1 MLKKHTVCN
10 LALSISSALLLSAC
24 GGGSGDSGSSATTA
38 NVYSYSGLAQCA
50 DTDADG
56 VCSPLEQQ
64 ISYSGNYARIVNDNG
79 AILTAHKTSELVS
92 PFTTLIYSEVL
103 FNPALKGDPTSAAT
117 YLQTALGDKLGVN
130 FASAGTTHGPKQQTE
145 TLLKSLRQAQTQ
157 GQHDPMV
164 NIAHAVDVMIANQT
178 LDLSG
183 FDLRSQPNRH
193 VSFGSQLIVHG
204 SQADS
209 ALVGAKSVA
218 FNPANNKIVYVDAT
232 DNVKQI
238 DITNSNR
245 AVLATRTIDSYSS
258 ASADD
263 DDDDD
268 DDHKHGGSILDL
280 LGYQPKAHQLTQVVP
295 ALNSVQSY
303 KLYQPKTGSA
313 SMRST
318 VCDATGSSGIFLT
331 SLRDKSV
338 QSRSLTIQKVDAY
351 ASASGSVIPPVPK
364 PTPVNP
370 DANLSAKRCFNDNFN
385 WIKPLYS
392 QKAVIA
398 ELDDGFST
406 QDYLRRLNADTLAME
421 SQSFTLSST
430 QNLVVPSLDETEL
443 LVVDD
448 GGSANAVLL
457 NSQNLTPTNPSTIGV
472 NNASAAAFAVGNQ
485 LVFGLKSNKIVWV
498 EKTAAA
504 NQLKSID
511 VDGTVRM
518 LKSSPDGKFS
528 AAITSSSLYI
538 LNNNSRSTVK
548 KISISGNDVKELIVL
563 NSKAVAVK
571 NNGLD
576 YVQFGNISGPKLK
589 VAAQLITNSLK
600 DEWANTP
607 GMTWNTSNFG
617 YILEK
622 TGVNQQIANQFDNI
636 EVTWLPAGVSQASNV
651 TGANISGL
659 DRGRWITLSKT
670 M

>member
-10 LALSISSALLLSAC
+10 LTLSISSALLLSAC
-24 GGGSGDSGSSATTA
+24 GGGSSDSNTPTTTS
-38 NVYSYSGLAQCA
+38 NVYSYSGLTQCA

-79 AILTAHKTSELVS
+79 AILTAHKDSELVS

-103 FNPALKGDPTSAAT
+103 FNPALKGSAKNAEA

-130 FASAGTTHGPKQQTE
+130 FSSAATTHGPKQQTE
-145 TLLKSLRQAQTQ
+145 LLLNSLRQAQVQ
-157 GQHDPMV
+157 GQHNPLV

-183 FDLRSQPNRH
+183 FDLRTQPNRH
-193 VSFGSQLIVHG
+193 ISFDNQLLIHG
-204 SQADS
+204 SQVDS
-209 ALVGAKSVA
+209 DLAGAKSVA

-232 DNVKQI
+232 DNIKQI

-245 AVLATRTIDSYSS
+245 AVLATRTIDAYSS
-258 ASADD
+258 ASS
-263 DDDDD
+263 DDDD
-268 DDHKHGGSILDL
+268 DDHHGGSILDL
-280 LGYQPKAHQLTQVVP
+280 LGYQPKAHQLAQVVP

-303 KLYQPKTGSA
+303 KLYQPQTGST
-313 SMRST
+313 STHST
-318 VCDATGSSGIFLT
+318 VCDSTGSSGIFLT
-331 SLRDKSV
+331 SLQDKST
-338 QSRSLTIQKVDAY
+338 QSRSTTMKKVDAY
-351 ASASGSVIPPVPK
+351 ASASGSTIPPAPK
-364 PTPVNP
+364 PAPTNP

-385 WIKPLYS
+385 WIKPLYA

-398 ELDDGFST
+398 ELNDGFSAN
-406 QDYLRRLNADTLAME
+406 DYLRRLDADSLVME
-421 SQSFTLSST
+421 AQSYTLSST

-448 GGSANAVLL
+448 GGNANAILL
-457 NSQNLTPTNPSTIGV
+457 NSKTLTPTSPNEIGV
-472 NNASAAAFAVGNQ
+472 NNASTAAFAIDDQ

-498 EKTAAA
+498 EKTTSA
-504 NQLKSID
+504 NQLKSLDI
-511 VDGTVRM
+511 DGTVRL

-528 AAITSSSLYI
+528 AAVTSNSLYI
-538 LNNNSRSTVK
+538 LNNSSRSSIK
-548 KISISGNDVKELIVL
+548 KIAISGSDVKELIVL
-563 NSKAVAVK
+563 NNKAVAVK

-576 YVQFGNISGPKLK
+576 YVQFSNISGPKLK

-600 DEWANTP
+600 DQWANTP
-607 GMTWNTSNFG
+607 GMNWNTSNFG

-622 TGVNQQIANQFDNI
+622 TGVSQQVATQFDNI
-636 EVTWLPAGVSQASNV
+636 EITWLPAGVSQASSV

-659 DRGRWITLSKT
+659 DRGRWITLYKS